1 MLTELSRHICFVL
14 RIFCERLAR
23 IYEGVLEVIC
33 SEKYSVNHRLMW
45 HYYWGKLP
53 VTVIE

>member
-1 MLTELSRHICFVL
+1 L